1 MLARRTPARAPR
13 VTASRARATRPA
25 PAAAAWRKK
34 APAPP
39 PPPPSPPASSAALSA
54 GGLLLWGGLLT
65 YALAFSPN
73 GTPFR
78 DEYFV
83 RKLVGLGE
91 NDGVAINAVFSSLF
105 NAMGVW
111 PAVYAALL
119 IPSARSRSGLPAWPF
134 VGASFALGFFAL
146 GPYLALWTPDP
157 GAVSPPSRE
166 ELDKGGPGSLCMRAL
181 ESRWTALGLAAV
193 AVLQVGLAAAAGPA
207 AWADYGRLFD
217 ESRFVHVT
225 TLDFL
230 TLSALAPFWVAN
242 DSDRRGGAAWLS
254 ALGFVPLLGPALYLV
269 LRPRTGDGE

>member
-1 MLARRTPARAPR
+1 MLRPRTPVRAPR
-13 VTASRARATRPA
+13 PAASRSRPVPAR
-25 PAAAAWRKK
+25 AAWRK
-34 APAPP
+34 ARAPP
-39 PPPPSPPASSAALSA
+39 PPPPPPPAATAALSA

-91 NDGVAINAVFSSLF
+91 ADGVAINTVFTSLF

-119 IPSARSRSGLPAWPF
+119 IPAARSRTGLPAWPF
-134 VGASFALGFFAL
+134 VSASFFLGFFAL

-157 GAVSPPSRE
+157 AAVAPPTRD
-166 ELDKGGPGSLCMRAL
+166 ELGKGGIGSLCVRAL
-181 ESRWTALGLAAV
+181 ESRWTAGGLAAV
-193 AVLQVGLAAAAGPA
+193 AALQLGLAASAGPA
-207 AWADYGRLFD
+207 AWVDYGRLFD

-242 DSDRRGGAAWLS
+242 DAGRRGATPAWLP
-254 ALGFVPLLGPALYLV
+254 ALGFLPLLGPALYLV
-269 LRPRTGDGE
+269 LRPRAGDGGE